1 RPRAPPLSPYTTLF
15 RSIAREYR
23 RLVKAVADDD
33 VAEALFQIMQIAREA
48 EDRHDFGGDGDVEA
62 GLARKAVAVP
72 QTRNDVAQRTVV
84 HVHHAAPGDAARVD
98 AEAIAPVDVV
108 VDQGREKI
116 MG

>member
-1 RPRAPPLSPYTTLF
+1 DLFLFAVYRAPRYLLSFPTR
-15 RSIAREYR
+15 RSSDLDGLNEIGLQGLTQQHGHRPIRLQIAREYR

-72 QTRNDVAQRTVV
+72 QTRNDVA
-84 HVHHAAPGDAARVD
+84 
-98 AEAIAPVDVV
+98 
-108 VDQGREKI
+108 
-116 MG
+116 